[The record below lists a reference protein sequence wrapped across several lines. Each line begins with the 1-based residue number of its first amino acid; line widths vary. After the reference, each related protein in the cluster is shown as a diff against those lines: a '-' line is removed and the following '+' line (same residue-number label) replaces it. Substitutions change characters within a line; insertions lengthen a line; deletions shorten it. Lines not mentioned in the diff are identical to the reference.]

1 MPHPFD
7 SHIPWNPERPH
18 VLVVACSDGRL
29 QENLDEFLDDRLQ
42 VKRYDRLYL
51 PGGPGALSAS
61 GAEFVRS
68 DGHRKELAFLLHA
81 HEIEMVLLIFHGPSS
96 DGPAEALCADYARF
110 MAGATV
116 EAVRDQQAK
125 DFQEVRDYIR
135 VARPT
140 AEVRGYRLEVKPNGS
155 ITFVNLDP
163 AQGSVVPQSRGEQEA
178 ATAV

>member
-18 VLVVACSDGRL
+18 ILVVACSDGRL

-81 HEIEMVLLIFHGPSS
+81 HEIEMVLLIFHGPSA
-96 DGPAEALCADYARF
+96 DGPVEALCADYARF
-110 MAGATV
+110 MSGATV
-116 EAVRDQQAK
+116 DTIREQQVL
-125 DFQEVRDYIR
+125 DFHEVRSYISA
-135 VARPT
+135 ARPSAT
-140 AEVRGYRLEVKPNGS
+140 VRGYRLEVKPNGS

-163 AQGSVVPQSRGEQEA
+163 AQGSVVPPTRSEA
-178 ATAV
+178 EEATV